1 MATETDDILLERIR
15 ELIHKKRLISSDII
29 LMPPLARDPGERP
42 MPLADAQARIDFVK
56 SYCALINTR
65 GGTLVFGID
74 IERDTPQ
81 AIEGL
86 DVEACAATH
95 DECVALIGD
104 KIVPA
109 VAQDMVSCRS
119 IPLET
124 GACISVVDVPKGPDA
139 PYAILPP
146 FRGYEYGALLF
157 YTLEQGRLTPM
168 DIDMVR
174 KSFSAAPGSPLEEME
189 RMARDRVAAI
199 HGGITPV
206 PLVPTAKMVVHLMP
220 LSAFT
225 SETSYDLEGVEESMH
240 IPDFAEKGRFSTHG
254 YLAHYSDLSY
264 VYFYRNGIVEIVDA
278 FYLKPLRN
286 GERKVPLINYQKE
299 LERIL
304 DVVLSVY
311 RELSVHT
318 PLYATLSLVGVKD
331 YVVPLKMPRKVLR
344 LERDLVSL
352 PLTKAMDD
360 IFSIHDRKT
369 VLINS
374 MLEMLWDASG
384 ERV

>member
-1 MATETDDILLERIR
+1 MATEPDDALIERIR
-15 ELIHKKRLISSDII
+15 ELIHKKRLILSNII
-29 LMPPLARDPGERP
+29 LLPPLARDPGEP
-42 MPLADAQARIDFVK
+42 HNPLADAEARIDFVK
-56 SYCALINTR
+56 SYCALLNTH

-74 IERDTPQ
+74 IERDAPH
-81 AIEGL
+81 AIMGL
-86 DVEACAATH
+86 DVEASALTR
-95 DECVALIGD
+95 DECIAIIGD

-109 VAQDMVSCRS
+109 LAEGMVSCRYV
-119 IPLET
+119 PLEN
-124 GACISVVDVPKGPDA
+124 GACIVVVDVPKGPDA

-146 FRGYEYGALLF
+146 YRGYEYSALLF
-157 YTLEQGRLTPM
+157 YTLERGRLAPM
-168 DIDMVR
+168 DIDAVR
-174 KSFSAAPGSPLEEME
+174 ASFHACAPSPLEKME
-189 RMARDRVAAI
+189 RMARDRVATI
-199 HGGITPV
+199 HSGITPV
-206 PLVPTAKMVVHLMP
+206 PLVRTAKMVFHILP
-220 LSAFT
+220 LSAFISDAT
-225 SETSYDLEGVEESMH
+225 YDLGGAEDAMH
-240 IPDFAEKGRFSTHG
+240 IPDFAEKGRFSTQG

-264 VYFYRNGIVEIVDA
+264 VYYHYNGIVEIVDA

-299 LERIL
+299 LERIV

-311 RELSVHT
+311 KGLSVGP

-344 LERDLVSL
+344 LDRDLVSL

-374 MLEMLWDASG
+374 LLEMLWDASG